1 MLLDPIFTATLAAKS
16 LSELAKGDYLRVA
29 QNLFERAT
37 KAQEHHHKE
46 RTDPKDPIEQLRV
59 KCIQQICNLQHD
71 VVLYVSDA
79 EFLKRVLPL
88 TLEHISNTY
97 EATSEQELQIIGMSL
112 SRIENALTA
121 YKNDKK
127 RRGRIRLF
135 AVIVSLLGLIGIG
148 LAIWICT
155 VRGVTE
161 TYEVNILKLPVQ
173 VLFWSI
179 IGSFA
184 AILYRFTHAGDSEL
198 NEPLRWLFARP
209 LTGIIMGAIAYLVLR
224 VGLITIQSGQ
234 PATPLGGKEVV
245 WLIAFLAGFSDRFSD
260 VLLRNVVGKFGG
272 DTTGDLLT
280 LEVNKQTTQTETT
293 RYSALDGLK
302 GLVGHKRQT
311 GHPANPQNNADKTE
325 NLDMTSTSSSPGES
339 PGMEKEVKSTEQ
351 QQIIVHPSK
360 SNGSSE

>member
-16 LSELAKGDYLRVA
+16 LSDLARGDYLRAA
-29 QNLFERAT
+29 QHLFDRAT
-37 KAQEHHHKE
+37 KAQEHHNK
-46 RTDPKDPIEQLRV
+46 TIIDPKDPVEHLRGN
-59 KCIQQICNLQHD
+59 CIQKICNLQHD

-88 TLEHISNTY
+88 TLEHIGNAY
-97 EATSEQELQIIGMSL
+97 EATTEQELRIIDMSL

-121 YKNDKK
+121 YKNEK
-127 RRGRIRLF
+127 RRRGQIRLF

-148 LAIWICT
+148 VAIWICT
-155 VRGVTE
+155 LRGVTD
-161 TYEVNILKLPVQ
+161 TYEINILKLPVQ

-209 LTGIIMGAIAYLVLR
+209 LTGIIMGAVAYLVLK
-224 VGLITIQSGQ
+224 VGLVTIQGDQST
-234 PATPLGGKEVV
+234 ASLGGKEVV

-260 VLLRNVVGKFGG
+260 VLLRNVVGRFGG

-280 LEVNKQTTQTETT
+280 LEVNKQMTQTEST
-293 RYSALDGLK
+293 RFPALDGLK
-302 GLVGHKRQT
+302 DLAGFKRQT
-311 GHPANPQNNADKTE
+311 SPTATPQNEADKTMIS
-325 NLDMTSTSSSPGES
+325 DMTSAGTPAEM
-339 PGMEKEVKSTEQ
+339 PEMEKEVKTIEQ
-351 QQIIVHPSK
+351 QQIIISPSK
-360 SNGSSE
+360 PNGSSE

>member
-16 LSELAKGDYLRVA
+16 LSELAKGDYLRAA

-37 KAQEHHHKE
+37 KAQEYHHKE
-46 RTDPKDPIEQLRV
+46 KIDPKDPIEQLRSE
-59 KCIQQICNLQHD
+59 CIQQICNLQHD

-97 EATSEQELQIIGMSL
+97 EATSERELKIIGMSL

-135 AVIVSLLGLIGIG
+135 AVIVSLVGLIGIG
-148 LAIWICT
+148 VAIWICT
-155 VRGVTE
+155 ERGITD
-161 TYEVNILKLPVQ
+161 THEVNILKLPVQ

-224 VGLITIQSGQ
+224 VGLITIQSDQ
-234 PATPLGGKEVV
+234 SVASLGGKEAV

-293 RYSALDGLK
+293 RYPMLEGLK
-302 GLVGHKRQT
+302 GLAGLKKQPGHS
-311 GHPANPQNNADKTE
+311 ASPQNDASKPADP
-325 NLDMTSTSSSPGES
+325 DMAAAPTREVPGI
-339 PGMEKEVKSTEQ
+339 EKEVKSTEQ
-351 QQIIVHPSK
+351 QQIIVHPGK

>member
-16 LSELAKGDYLRVA
+16 LAEFARGDYLRAA
-29 QNLFERAT
+29 QHLFERAT
-37 KAQEHHHKE
+37 KAQEHHHQAAV
-46 RTDPKDPIEQLRV
+46 DPKDPIEQLRTN
-59 KCIQQICNLQHD
+59 CIQKICNLQHD

-88 TLEHISNTY
+88 TLEHIGNTY
-97 EATSEQELQIIGMSL
+97 EATTAQELQIIGMSL

-127 RRGRIRLF
+127 RRNTIRLF

-155 VRGVTE
+155 LRGVTD

-224 VGLITIQSGQ
+224 VGLVTIQSDQ
-234 PATPLGGKEVV
+234 PAASLGGKEAV
-245 WLIAFLAGFSDRFSD
+245 WLLAFLAGFSDRFSD
-260 VLLRNVVGKFGG
+260 ILLRNVVGRFGG
-272 DTTGDLLT
+272 DTAGDLLT
-280 LEVNKQTTQTETT
+280 LEVNKQTTQTEST
-293 RYSALDGLK
+293 RFAVLDGLK
-302 GLVGHKRQT
+302 GLVGVRRQT
-311 GHPANPQNNADKTE
+311 GNPAARQDETNKTAPG
-325 NLDMTSTSSSPGES
+325 DVASAGSSRET
-339 PGMEKEVKSTEQ
+339 PGMEKEIKTTEQ
-351 QQIIVHPSK
+351 QQIIVGPSRP
-360 SNGSSE
+360 NGNSE